1 MARLPNKKI
10 FTPTKQSVNPCE
22 FCRKRFSLQLVYA
35 IFGRQNSDM
44 SKPGHIF
51 STFSKLA
58 IGSFLLVACEN
69 DINEVRALSKTV
81 TAMEQGRE
89 IVTYYSQSGKM
100 KAKLTSPIM
109 NRYDRD
115 STADAPFIE
124 FPKSLHVDF
133 YGDSLK
139 IETKLD
145 AKYGKYRE
153 NENKV
158 FLKDSV
164 IIINTSGDTVFCKEL
179 WWDQRKEKF
188 YTDKYVE
195 LRMKHDT
202 IRGLNGMEAT
212 QDLNTRTF
220 YNYIGTS
227 MVANDS
233 TP

>member
-1 MARLPNKKI
+1 
-10 FTPTKQSVNPCE
+10 
-22 FCRKRFSLQLVYA
+22 
-35 IFGRQNSDM
+35 M

-69 DINEVRALSKTV
+69 DINEVRALTKTV
-81 TAMEQGRE
+81 TAMEQGRD
-89 IVTYYSQSGKM
+89 IVTYYSQTGKM
-100 KAKLTSPIM
+100 RAKLTSPIM
-109 NRYDRD
+109 NRYDKD
-115 STADAPFIE
+115 STADAPYIE
-124 FPKSLHVDF
+124 FPKTLHVDF
-133 YGDSLK
+133 YNDSLK

-145 AKYGKYRE
+145 AKYGKYKE

-164 IIINTSGDTVFCKEL
+164 TIINMSGDTVFCKEL

-195 LRMKHDT
+195 LRQKGDT
-202 IRGLNGMEAT
+202 LVGLNGMEAS
-212 QDLNTRTF
+212 QDLSSRTF
-220 YNYIGTS
+220 YKSKGTM

-233 TP
+233 MP

>member
-1 MARLPNKKI
+1 
-10 FTPTKQSVNPCE
+10 
-22 FCRKRFSLQLVYA
+22 
-35 IFGRQNSDM
+35 
-44 SKPGHIF
+44 
-51 STFSKLA
+51 
-58 IGSFLLVACEN
+58 LVACEN
-69 DINEVRALSKTV
+69 DINEVRALTKSV
-81 TAMEQGRE
+81 TAMEQGRD
-89 IVTYYSQSGKM
+89 IVTYYSQMGKM
-100 KAKLTSPIM
+100 KAKLTSPVM
-109 NRYDRD
+109 NRYDVD
-115 STADAPFIE
+115 TAYVE
-124 FPKSLHVDF
+124 FPKTLHVDF
-133 YGDSLK
+133 YNDSLK

-195 LRMKHDT
+195 LRRNRDT
-202 IRGLNGMEAT
+202 LRGLNGMEAT

-220 YNYIGTS
+220 YNAKGVGQ
-227 MVANDS
+227 VANDS